1 MTLLTRTRGLCCQ
14 FDGLTAPKGA
24 FRQKHRC
31 RPLALYAFFI
41 EGIPGAR
48 LGLGPV
54 FLLLL
59 SQLFDLLLLLEILK
73 PLIASKVI

>member
-1 MTLLTRTRGLCCQ
+1 
-14 FDGLTAPKGA
+14 
-24 FRQKHRC
+24 
-31 RPLALYAFFI
+31 LALYAFLWD
-41 EGIPGAR
+41 GIPGAR